1 MALGANRGAVAW
13 QVLRGLA
20 TVTALGILAGLAL
33 GWTAN
38 QWLRAFLFGI
48 DPADGAVSVTAVMTI
63 VAMSLASCSIPLRR
77 ALSIEPA
84 DALRRE

>member
-1 MALGANRGAVAW
+1 
-13 QVLRGLA
+13 
-20 TVTALGILAGLAL
+20 
-33 GWTAN
+33 
-38 QWLRAFLFGI
+38 
-48 DPADGAVSVTAVMTI
+48 MTI

>member
-1 MALGANRGAVAW
+1 MAW
-13 QVLRGLA
+13 QVLSGVS
-20 TVTALGILAGLAL
+20 TVTAAGIVAGLAL

-48 DPADGAVSVTAVMTI
+48 DPADGQVSVTAVMVI
-63 VAMSLASCSIPLRR
+63 VAMSLASCSMPLRR
-77 ALSIEPA
+77 ALGIEPA